1 MAKFNNK
8 SHSLF
13 AREET
18 GTNTAKPFVS
28 PTPTL
33 GSACLVM
40 EVLHVWPF
48 RCVLAWSFINHN
60 YVHAFYIINSN
71 ILILKHALTFLKK
84 IIAYYIVVVIF
95 AEAHELN

>member
-1 MAKFNNK
+1 M
-8 SHSLF
+8 
-13 AREET
+13 

-33 GSACLVM
+33 GSVCLVM
-40 EVLHVWPF
+40 AVLHVWPF
-48 RCVLAWSFINHN
+48 RCALAWRFINHN
-60 YVHAFYIINSN
+60 YVYAFYIINSN
-71 ILILKHALTFLKK
+71 FLILKSALIFLKKK